1 MSQMMNSGSVWMGM
15 GIRPGKPVMNRGGS
29 TSSMGTMSSLCLPP
43 PRRRSLASTRAIL
56 RVRLLTM
63 QCIFMW
69 AIFSSSP
76 R

>member
-15 GIRPGKPVMNRGGS
+15 GIRPGKPVINRGGM
-29 TSSMGTMSSLCLPP
+29 TSSMGTMLSLSLPP
-43 PRRRSLASTRAIL
+43 PRRLSLARTKAIFF
-56 RVRLLTM
+56 VRLLTI

-69 AIFSSSP
+69 AIFSSSS